1 MKMLH
6 LLLVQLVLLV
16 LVRFGILVRQI
27 LVQTSKV
34 FPIDTDPVG
43 IALFE
48 SARDNVLDRVRF
60 PDVPQI
66 DRFEGYRTLGLIL
79 IHLERKL
86 TGNWFMVAYI
96 VTWMA
101 LVRRLLHGKMHVAI
115 VVFVYRVQYT
125 IRPGG
130 SSFHVVFIA
139 TVLELECWRKLW
151 QALLQLLEC
160 ASFAPH

>member
-1 MKMLH
+1 MLH
-6 LLLVQLVLLV
+6 LLLVQLMLFILICLSV
-16 LVRFGILVRQI
+16 LVRQI
-27 LVQTSKV
+27 LVQTIKV
-34 FPIDTDPVG
+34 FPIDTDPIG
-43 IALFE
+43 IALVE
-48 SARDNVLDRVRF
+48 SARDDVLDRVRF
-60 PDVPQI
+60 PDLPQL

-79 IHLERKL
+79 IHLKRKL

-96 VTWMA
+96 VARMA
-101 LVRRLLHGKMHVAI
+101 FVGRLLHRQTHVAI
-115 VVFVYRVQYT
+115 VVFIDRVQYS

-160 ASFAPH
+160 APFAPH